1 MAYRKFKM
9 AQLQNDFGIKVQRV
23 KWLDPSTITS
33 IEPSDIL
40 KILIKKADLSPLST
54 EKAISERLIS
64 PILTEVLEINSDTI
78 QMFSGEII
86 NADESKGLNGEIDF
100 LFNLQPYSTDP
111 DTPIFSVTEAKI
123 GHLQKAWPQAAAQML
138 GVSIFNQKNGSPLT
152 TIYGAVTDG
161 NSWQFLKFE
170 NNTILVDTHTYLLTE
185 LPLLLGIFQ
194 SFIDSYK

>member
-1 MAYRKFKM
+1 MAYRKFKI
-9 AQLQNDFGIKVQRV
+9 AQLQSEFGIKIQRIN
-23 KWLDPSTITS
+23 WLDPTLVQS

-64 PILTEVLEINSDTI
+64 PILTEVLELNFDRI

-86 NADESKGLNGEIDF
+86 NADDSKGLNGEIDF
-100 LFNLQPYSTDP
+100 LFNLQPYSTNP

-123 GHLQKAWPQAAAQML
+123 GLLQKAWAQAIAQML
-138 GVSIFNQKNGSPLT
+138 GVAILNQKNGQLLT

-170 NNTILVDTHTYLLTE
+170 NQIVFVDTHTYSLTQ

-194 SFIDSYK
+194 QFIDSYK